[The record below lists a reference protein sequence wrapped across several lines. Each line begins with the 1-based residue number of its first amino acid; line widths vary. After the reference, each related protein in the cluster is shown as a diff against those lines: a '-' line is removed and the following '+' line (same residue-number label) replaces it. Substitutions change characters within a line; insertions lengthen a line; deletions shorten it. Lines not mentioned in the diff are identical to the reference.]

1 MERLENL
8 QKAFSSLTAACS
20 KREQME
26 KQLRTR
32 LEKENDVLRLQAKV
46 YFQNYS
52 CSLSVKIKN
61 VLLLLLCNQ

>member
-8 QKAFSSLTAACS
+8 QKAFSSLQAACS

-32 LEKENDVLRLQAKV
+32 LEKENETLKQQIKVREDVYKQTLFEKESPRPW
-46 YFQNYS
+46 
-52 CSLSVKIKN
+52 
-61 VLLLLLCNQ
+61 

>member
-52 CSLSVKIKN
+52 CSLSM
-61 VLLLLLCNQ
+61 